1 LEGETTTIIRLPQ
14 SPKRTQGVMQ
24 VQILQLLNMNFCC
37 DMDEAS
43 KAAFKLNR
51 NQIYL
56 NDVERNCNTQITF
69 LYQA

>member
-1 LEGETTTIIRLPQ
+1 
-14 SPKRTQGVMQ
+14 VMQ